1 MHRAENN
8 NTHFGALRGGILGDA
23 PGLGKTITMLSL
35 IANTAGCRPQTPK
48 EFYDDI
54 SIAEHWKL
62 MRTNPVFRIEILK
75 ALQPFR
81 NSNIYQKY
89 YEDMATHVSPPYTD
103 DRFPTLASLEQY
115 VYTRMRKVATQTQ
128 LDLFRRN
135 VIAFKAG
142 LDKRNRRF
150 FNNDRGKR
158 MLFERNL
165 IPSSS
170 TLVIVPDALL
180 EHWGDQIHRHVNLG
194 VFVDPNYCYDRDN
207 NNNNN
212 NNKYRVHSFH
222 DGLDDDDGN
231 NAEVGVV
238 GKGVVYID
246 GVGDLSTA
254 RFPLN
259 HQPIPLPSS
268 FDLMSYTIVVV
279 PFSRIRQQ
287 YATMQKRR
295 REEET
300 MATYRAS
307 EDATAHS
314 NSPLLQLRWFRIVV
328 DEGHELG
335 E

>member
-1 MHRAENN
+1 
-8 NTHFGALRGGILGDA
+8 
-23 PGLGKTITMLSL
+23 
-35 IANTAGCRPQTPK
+35 
-48 EFYDDI
+48 
-54 SIAEHWKL
+54 
-62 MRTNPVFRIEILK
+62 MRTNPVFRMEILK

-81 NSNIYQKY
+81 NTRHIGIQESYNT
-89 YEDMATHVSPPYTD
+89 MATYVSPPYTD
-103 DRFPTLASLEQY
+103 DRFPTLVSFEQY
-115 VYTRMRKVATQTQ
+115 VHTTMKSRATQAQ

-165 IPSSS
+165 LPCSS

-180 EHWGDQIHRHVNLG
+180 EHWADQIHRHVNLG
-194 VFVDPNYCYDRDN
+194 MFVDPNYYDRDRYN
-207 NNNNN
+207 S
-212 NNKYRVHSFH
+212 YHGTDH
-222 DGLDDDDGN
+222 DVADDDND
-231 NAEVGVV
+231 VRGVV
-238 GKGVVYID
+238 VRSEEQPKNGVVYID

-259 HQPIPLPSS
+259 HRQIPLPSS
-268 FDLMSYTIVVV
+268 YDLMSYTIVVV

-287 YATMQKRR
+287 YVAMQKRR

-307 EDATAHS
+307 EDATAHY